1 MSRTFTLPSGER
13 CTRYYNRAEG
23 GIRYAL
29 HGTPVVLSREDIEH
43 LYAESISGDGGRQL
57 PERAARVE
65 LCGLL
70 HCADCGIACTK
81 PNWHEGPHEHGHA
94 QWGAG

>member
-23 GIRYAL
+23 GVRYAL

-43 LYAESISGDGGRQL
+43 LYAESISGDGGREL
-57 PERAARVE
+57 PAPPRDRGGCN
-65 LCGLL
+65 LTGC
-70 HCADCGIACTK
+70 CASC
-81 PNWHEGPHEHGHA
+81 HYVVHG
-94 QWGAG
+94 Q